1 MTMPIQ
7 TPRFRRAPSSRAVG
21 GAFLLALV
29 QACGGAPAEA
39 PAAPA
44 AQADTATLSAEAVAI
59 AGITTDTARRGEW
72 MASVTVPARVILDP
86 ARLETIGSITEGR
99 ITDVPVRVGD
109 RVRAGDVL
117 VLIHSHEIMDARS
130 QLQRA
135 VAMVA
140 AAEAEYRQ
148 AVTAAERAERLF
160 AAKAFSQ
167 AELERAGTARV
178 AAESRR
184 TEALAERERAQALVA
199 HLVGEGPLPAGVD
212 PHDVV
217 IRTPIAGVVVARAA
231 QPGTVVLPGQPLV
244 VVGDPSALLV
254 QVRVPERDAA
264 AARVGAR
271 VRLTLTERPGEE
283 VEARVTR
290 VAPTVD
296 TLTRTLEVLAAPV
309 GRPGTLRAES
319 FAQAELRA
327 PTGGQ
332 ALIVPQG
339 AVQALEGDTV
349 VIVAEPRGAGLFIEA
364 VPVRTGRRAG
374 GMAEIRSGLEAGRA
388 VVVGG
393 AAIAKAELL
402 KRRTGG
408 AAE

>member
-7 TPRFRRAPSSRAVG
+7 TPRFRCAPSPRAVG
-21 GAFLLALV
+21 GAVLLALA

-39 PAAPA
+39 PSAPA

-244 VVGDPSALLV
+244 AVGDPSALLV
-254 QVRVPERDAA
+254 QLRVPERDAA

-332 ALIVPQG
+332 ALVVPQG